1 MKMKLIKIITKEINM
16 FNFKLE
22 IPTYKEWK
30 ASVEKYT
37 GQVQKFYKD
46 FWNDVWINFPPS
58 DR

>member
-1 MKMKLIKIITKEINM
+1 M

-22 IPTYKEWK
+22 LPTYKDWK
-30 ASVEKYT
+30 ASVDKYT
-37 GQVQKFYKD
+37 QKVQKFYRD